1 MVLVVGSSGG
11 SPDVGGTAGIV
22 LVGMVVRSTA
32 LVDVEASLAV
42 VHAVIVMRTSSHRPD
57 MYRSYLRR
65 SATFL

>member
-1 MVLVVGSSGG
+1 
-11 SPDVGGTAGIV
+11 
-22 LVGMVVRSTA
+22 MVVRSTA